1 MPLIDKMM
9 TNFKILFTLLLF
21 GVSSMIFSQES
32 VTGLQVNEA
41 VVMEA
46 KRVASEIKSCNC
58 GSENEVDAIQ
68 LPFFDDFSIPTI
80 FPNQEL
86 WDGMSTFVNRDF
98 PYMPVNI
105 GAVTFDAINSSGKVY
120 SNASSGPFEAD
131 ELMTRDIRLDSIFSP
146 IVRKLSP
153 ADSLYLSFFYQP
165 QGVGYAPQ
173 IRDSLVLEF
182 SRYTGNLVF
191 SHMDSVTVNSEIY
204 IGPGDTIH
212 VLDTLWAPEFMG
224 CNPDIFTISYVNVLY
239 GDSVRIACDSVIIP
253 EVVWDKIWYSEGLKL
268 DEFKEI
274 HNRDMVQVMIP
285 ILDTSYF
292 IDKFRFRFRNYA
304 SMPNLNYPD
313 TWKSNTDIW
322 NVDYVY
328 LNYNRLAGDTTYKA
342 LSFSQR
348 APSFLNNYQVMPYR
362 QYRASAG
369 NNTSENIHM
378 YITNLD
384 NIEHNTKYS
393 YHVKQVAGDFGYDYY
408 GGSCNLKPFYEV
420 GFQNCDGCGA
430 AHACPPV
437 ESVFSI
443 DFTVDTIS
451 YIIKHY
457 ISDSSDQNSIVD
469 SAIYH
474 QGFYN
479 YFAYD
484 DGIPEGGWGVDG
496 AEAAKVAYQFTL
508 SKSDTLWGV
517 QMYFNRTFNNA
528 NEKFFDLIIWSDNNG
543 KPGEI
548 IYRLENQKV
557 KWADGLYHFYPYML
571 SEPLLVAGT
580 FYVGWQRTG
589 QYKLNIGFDANND
602 VHSKIFHMDYN
613 EWSTATYAG
622 ALLVRPIVGS
632 DLVLSMY
639 DMSPVVGIQKIRV
652 FPNPASTYFSVLEK
666 NLRNDP
672 SAELRLYNMM
682 GVEVLNQVG
691 VESKISI
698 NHLAVG
704 IYIVKIFSEGKYYTS
719 KLLINR

>member
-1 MPLIDKMM
+1 M
-9 TNFKILFTLLLF
+9 NFKILITILLF
-21 GVSSMIFSQES
+21 SISLIVFSQES
-32 VTGLQVNEA
+32 VTGLHVNEA
-41 VVMEA
+41 VVMGA
-46 KRVASEIKSCNC
+46 KKVALESKSCNC
-58 GSENEVDAIQ
+58 KSEIEVESLQ
-68 LPFFDDFSIPTI
+68 LPFFDDFSTPTI

-98 PYMPVNI
+98 PYMPTNI

-120 SNASSGPFEAD
+120 SNASVSPFKAD
-131 ELMTRDIRLDSIFSP
+131 ELMTQNIRLDSIFSP

-153 ADSLYLSFFYQP
+153 ADSVYLSFYYQP
-165 QGVGYAPQ
+165 EGVGYAPQ
-173 IRDSLVLEF
+173 TRDSLILEF
-182 SRYTGNLVF
+182 LRYTGNIVY

-204 IGPGDTIH
+204 IGPGETIH
-212 VLDTLWAPEFMG
+212 ALEALPAPGSMG
-224 CNPDIFTISYVNVLY
+224 CNPDVFTITYVDILY
-239 GDSVRIACDSVIIP
+239 GDSIRIACDSVFVA
-253 EVVWDKIWYSEGLKL
+253 ETFWDKVWYSEGLKL
-268 DEFKEI
+268 EEFKEI

-285 ILDTSYF
+285 ILDTTYF

-304 SMPNLNYPD
+304 SMPNSNYPNS
-313 TWKSNTDIW
+313 WSSNDDVW

-328 LNYNRLAGDTTYKA
+328 LNHNRTAGDTTYQV

-362 QYRASAG
+362 QYRSSAG

-393 YHVKQVAGDFGYDYY
+393 YHVKQVAGDFGYNYN

-420 GFQNCDGCGA
+420 GFQICDGCGA

-437 ESVFSI
+437 MSVFSL

-484 DGIPEGGWGVDG
+484 DGTPEGGWGVDG
-496 AEAAKVAYQFTL
+496 EEGAKVAYQFTL

-517 QMYFNRTFNNA
+517 QMYFNRTSNDV
-528 NEKFFDLIIWSDNNG
+528 NESFFDLLVWSDNNG

-557 KWADGLYHFYPYML
+557 KWEDGLYHFYPYML
-571 SEPLLVAGT
+571 DKPLLLAGT
-580 FYVGWQRTG
+580 FYVGWQRAG
-589 QYKLNIGFDANND
+589 QFKLNIGFDANND

-613 EWSTATYAG
+613 EWSTATYPG

-632 DLVLSMY
+632 NLVLSMY
-639 DMSPVVGIQKIRV
+639 DLSADVGVQKIKV
-652 FPNPASTYFSVLEK
+652 FPNPTSTYFSVLDK
-666 NLRNDP
+666 NLKDDP
-672 SAELRLYNMM
+672 YAELKVYTIIGM
-682 GVEVLNQVG
+682 EVLSHKGLDSRIKV
-691 VESKISI
+691 S
-698 NHLAVG
+698 HLANG
-704 IYIVKIFSEGKYYTS
+704 IYIVKVLSEGKYYTS